1 MSLKAKKLDQVK
13 TEMFI
18 SEFEIEES
26 PWNVISEINKNSDAK
41 KASFKGFPELFEMS
55 GNQGVYIKYVGGGAG
70 DLRPANLLKKRLW
83 HRCSP
88 ANFVKFLRTSFFMKK
103 IWWLRLK
110 MVQMT

>member
-55 GNQGVYIKYVGGGAG
+55 GY
-70 DLRPANLLKKRLW
+70 
-83 HRCSP
+83 
-88 ANFVKFLRTSFFMKK
+88 
-103 IWWLRLK
+103 
-110 MVQMT
+110 

>member
-18 SEFEIEES
+18 LEFEIEI
-26 PWNVISEINKNSDAK
+26 ISEINKNSDAK
-41 KASFKGFPELFEMS
+41 KASFKGFPELSEMS
-55 GNQGVYIKYVGGGAG
+55 GNQGVYIKYVGGGVA

-88 ANFVKFLRTSFFMKK
+88 VNFVKFLRTPFFMKH

-110 MVQMT
+110 MDQMT